1 VNRSHHYGRPRTI
14 AEQTLTLAGGDGMA
28 GSQPG
33 TPGSARIERLEP
45 IMNVRDVAASIDYYV
60 NALGFQLDGAEGDPP
75 VFASVSRQGFAILLH
90 QAEGGETW
98 VWIGVEDVR
107 AFHEEYLA
115 SGADIREDPTN
126 YSWACVMTVVDPDG
140 HVLRFGSAPED
151 T

>member
-1 VNRSHHYGRPRTI
+1 
-14 AEQTLTLAGGDGMA
+14 MA

-90 QAEGGETW
+90 QAEGGRP
-98 VWIGVEDVR
+98 G
-107 AFHEEYLA
+107 
-115 SGADIREDPTN
+115 S
-126 YSWACVMTVVDPDG
+126 
-140 HVLRFGSAPED
+140 GSASRTSGRFTRNTWLPAR
-151 T
+151 TSAKIRPTTRGRA